1 MHDREF
7 WNAIRTND
15 YAVPE
20 GADIWALTEE
30 LLGYLGN
37 PDPELRDTFAYTLI
51 AVWTM
56 RGHLSGDQL
65 RAITQR
71 LLPNL
76 KEGIGEFRGDKVLLR
91 SFSALMLSVM
101 AYGEY
106 KTPYLTREEYVGLVD
121 ALTEYLKAE
130 IDLRGH
136 DAMVGWIHTTAH
148 TADWIG
154 FLARS
159 LQADVKTIRALL
171 MVIADKLIIP
181 TAHVYIH
188 GEDQRMANAMDD
200 LLKRE
205 MLTPDDLSAFVER
218 LLKVHEMGTNS
229 EAFDPTIHATYIN
242 VKHFIWALYALL
254 TIDEPITGAHNLVQL
269 LRDALKTFPT

>member
-7 WNAIRTND
+7 WNAILASD

-20 GADIWALTEE
+20 RADIWALTEE

-37 PDPELRDTFAYTLI
+37 PDPELRDGIGYTVI

-56 RGHLSGDQL
+56 RGTLTTDHL
-65 RAITQR
+65 RTITQK

-76 KEGIGEFRGDKVLLR
+76 NDGLGEFRGDKVLLR
-91 SFSALMLSVM
+91 SFSALVLSVM

-106 KTPYLTREEYVGLVD
+106 KRPYLTREEYVGLVE
-121 ALTEYLKAE
+121 ALGAYLKAE

-136 DAMVGWIHTTAH
+136 DAVVGWIHATAH

-159 LQADVKTIRALL
+159 PQADAESIKALL

-181 TAHVYIH
+181 TAHVYTH
-188 GEDQRMANAMDD
+188 NEDQRLANAIDD

-205 MLTPDDLSAFVER
+205 MLTPDALKAFVAR
-218 LLKVHEMGTNS
+218 LLKVHEMGTDSND
-229 EAFDPTIHATYIN
+229 FDPTIHATTLN
-242 VKHFIWALYALL
+242 VKHFVSALYILL
-254 TIDEPITGAHNLVQL
+254 TIDEPIPGAHNLVEL
-269 LRDALKTFPT
+269 LREALKTFTA